1 MATKKEALRIIV
13 AITGASGSI
22 YGIRLLEE
30 LGKAGI
36 ETHLILSDWAKQT
49 IEIETTYSVA
59 DVVALAAQTH
69 GLNNMGASVA
79 SGSFLHNGMIVA
91 PCSMKT
97 LAAIALGLESNLII
111 RAAGVTM
118 KEERKLLL
126 LPRETPLTAIHLEN
140 MLKLSRL
147 GVAIMPPI
155 PALYNKPKDLEAV
168 YRHTVA
174 RVLDHFQIEN
184 QLTTRWKGE
193 L

>member
-1 MATKKEALRIIV
+1 MAEKKDVSRIVV

-30 LGKAGI
+30 LRKAGI

-49 IEIETTYSVA
+49 IQIETMYSVA
-59 DVVALAAQTH
+59 DVAALAVQTYE
-69 GLNNMGASVA
+69 LNNMGALVA
-79 SGSFLHNGMIVA
+79 SGSFLHRGMIVA

-97 LAAIALGLESNLII
+97 LAAIANGLENNLII

-118 KEERKLLL
+118 KEGRKLLL
-126 LPRETPLTAIHLEN
+126 LPRETPLTAIQLEN

-147 GVAIMPPI
+147 GVTIMPPV

-168 YRHTVA
+168 YCHTVA
-174 RVLDHFQIEN
+174 RMLDHFQIEN
-184 QLTTRWKGE
+184 QMTTRWNGG
-193 L
+193 